1 MKRARVQ
8 VGTGSKAPH
17 GKHWPSDHPSGL
29 RNSVTLRSRSI
40 SSGGVRVGLSGVGGS
55 FFGLSSICTSFGNS
69 QACLFKANLSDSAK
83 PPAPQAPG
91 VHRPDAQTP
100 EDSGITIAPKRLN
113 DQMAAILR
121 FKTATFTD
129 FGLQRNGVWGTETAA
144 KRSSIP
150 GCGSALSSPRP
161 KVRFRG
167 AALIQSC

>member
-1 MKRARVQ
+1 MSAAASS
-8 VGTGSKAPH
+8 GCLPSAPA
-17 GKHWPSDHPSGL
+17 
-29 RNSVTLRSRSI
+29 SVT
-40 SSGGVRVGLSGVGGS
+40 
-55 FFGLSSICTSFGNS
+55 
-69 QACLFKANLSDSAK
+69 AK
-83 PPAPQAPG
+83 PACSKRTSPIPQSHLRLRPPASI
-91 VHRPDAQTP
+91 AQTP

-113 DQMAAILR
+113 DEMAAILR
-121 FKTATFTD
+121 FKTATFAD